1 MRTTPAR
8 DTDELPVAAA
18 AEELGGPGAVGG
30 SVGTCVPDR
39 RAVRDARRRTR
50 RLRRLYA
57 LGGLLVIAAF
67 LAATI
72 VVVDM
77 VR

>member
-1 MRTTPAR
+1 MRMPAR
-8 DTDELPVAAA
+8 DTDELPVVAPAD
-18 AEELGGPGAVGG
+18 ELAGPGAAGG
-30 SVGTCVPDR
+30 PEGIRAPDR

-57 LGGLLVIAAF
+57 LGGLVVLAAF
-67 LAATI
+67 LAGTI

>member
-1 MRTTPAR
+1 MSQTRMPVG
-8 DTDELPVAAA
+8 DTVVPR
-18 AEELGGPGAVGG
+18 P
-30 SVGTCVPDR
+30 PDR
-39 RAVRDARRRTR
+39 RTVRDARRRTR

-57 LGGLLVIAAF
+57 LSGLAVLAAF

>member
-1 MRTTPAR
+1 MRMPAR
-8 DTDELPVAAA
+8 DTDELPVVAPAD
-18 AEELGGPGAVGG
+18 ELAGPGAAGG
-30 SVGTCVPDR
+30 PECTRVPDR

-57 LGGLLVIAAF
+57 LGGLVVLAVF

>member
-39 RAVRDARRRTR
+39 RAVRDARR
-50 RLRRLYA
+50 
-57 LGGLLVIAAF
+57 GLLVIAAF